1 MRYLIYS
8 FQALPLLVL
17 YAQVYY
23 SNQSI
28 LETVSRNPLFPQ
40 NSLLRNLICF
50 LLLLLSLKWTQIVCI
65 FCLTLKESFD
75 QKIPIHLHICNTSIS
90 LMSLHKVSCNIL
102 QISSKTILSLL
113 SGYMK
118 NRKQKWCCLIDTA
131 LWVLIQGDD

>member
-118 NRKQKWCCLIDTA
+118 NRKQK
-131 LWVLIQGDD
+131 